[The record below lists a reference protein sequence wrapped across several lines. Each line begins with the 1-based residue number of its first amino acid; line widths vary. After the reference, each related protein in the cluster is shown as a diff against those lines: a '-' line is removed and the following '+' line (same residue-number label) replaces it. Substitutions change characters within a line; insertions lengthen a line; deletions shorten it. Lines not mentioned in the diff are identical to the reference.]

1 MYDAW
6 TPTQRTQLVN
16 WINTNGL
23 AKGVALYP
31 TNPFWTTATGNWNCV
46 CTSGLL
52 TGALA
57 IADVDTTGNAARIIA
72 LTVPNARAACAQAI
86 ATDGTWLE
94 TQDYWYFGIT
104 VRRRAGRTPAE
115 RSRATRRSPTT

>member
-1 MYDAW
+1 MYNGLSAD
-6 TPTQRTQLVN
+6 QRTAIVG

-23 AKGVALYP
+23 SKGVAAYP

>member
-1 MYDAW
+1 MYNGLTAD
-6 TPTQRTQLVN
+6 QRTAIVG

-23 AKGVALYP
+23 AKGLALYP
-31 TNPFWTTATGNWNCV
+31 GNPFWTTATGNWNCV
-46 CTSGLL
+46 CNSGLL

-57 IADVDTTGNAARIIA
+57 IADVDTTGNANRIIS
-72 LTVPNARAACAQAI
+72 LVVPNARGACAQAI

-104 VRRRAGRTPAE
+104 VRLLSFERA
-115 RSRATRRSPTT
+115 S